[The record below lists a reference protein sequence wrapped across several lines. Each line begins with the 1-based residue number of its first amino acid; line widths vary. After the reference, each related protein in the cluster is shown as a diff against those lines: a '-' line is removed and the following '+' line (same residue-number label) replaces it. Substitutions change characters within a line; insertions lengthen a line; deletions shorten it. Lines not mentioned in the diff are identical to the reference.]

1 MEYRNLGRSGV
12 MVSAVGLGTDQFGER
27 VDEPTVARII
37 AAALDEGINFIDTA
51 DVYGNGERSELYIGS
66 AIQDR
71 RDEIVL
77 ATKGQSAMGKGIN
90 DRGASRYH
98 LMTALE
104 DSLRRLRTDH
114 VDLYQIHWFDPRTP
128 MDETMRTLDEM
139 VRSGKTR
146 YIGASNY
153 AAWQLAVCNDMART
167 HGWEPFITVQPHYH
181 MFEREVE
188 KEILPYCRYANL
200 GVLPYFPL
208 AGGLLA
214 NPNYR
219 YQAPPPEGTRA
230 AGPDWTRSYYMRY
243 ATQANFA
250 RLEQLKAFAAE
261 RGHPLVHL
269 AIAWLLSE
277 PLISSVIA
285 GVSKVEHVV
294 SNAAAANWRLSS
306 DERDALR
313 TILEQTPEL

>member
-27 VDEPTVARII
+27 VDEPTVAQII
-37 AAALDEGINFIDTA
+37 GAALDQGINFIDTA
-51 DVYGNGERSELYIGS
+51 DVYGNRERSELYIGS
-66 AIQDR
+66 AIQGHR
-71 RDEIVL
+71 HEVVL
-77 ATKGQSAMGKGIN
+77 ATKGQSAMGEGPN

-98 LMTALE
+98 LITALE
-104 DSLRRLRTDH
+104 DSLRRLGTDH

-139 VRSGKTR
+139 VRSGKVR

-188 KEILPYCRYANL
+188 KEILPYCRYASL

-214 NPNYR
+214 NPSYR
-219 YQAPPPEGTRA
+219 YQAPPPAGTRA
-230 AGPDWTRSYYMRY
+230 AGPDWTRSYYTRY
-243 ATQANFA
+243 ATRDNFS
-250 RLEQLKAFAAE
+250 RLELLKAFAAE
-261 RGHPLVHL
+261 RSRPLVHL

-277 PLISSVIA
+277 PLISSVIS
-285 GVSKVEHVV
+285 GVSKVEHVI
-294 SNAAAANWRLSS
+294 SNAAAADWALTA
-306 DERDALR
+306 DERDEVRA
-313 TILEQTPEL
+313 ILEQEPEE

>member
-1 MEYRNLGRSGV
+1 
-12 MVSAVGLGTDQFGER
+12 
-27 VDEPTVARII
+27 
-37 AAALDEGINFIDTA
+37 
-51 DVYGNGERSELYIGS
+51 
-66 AIQDR
+66 
-71 RDEIVL
+71 
-77 ATKGQSAMGKGIN
+77 QSAMGEGPN

-98 LMTALE
+98 LVTALE
-104 DSLRRLRTDH
+104 GSLRRLRTDH

-153 AAWQLAVCNDMART
+153 AAWQLAECNDMARS

-181 MFEREVE
+181 MFERDVE
-188 KEILPYCRYANL
+188 REILPYCRYASL

-219 YQAPPPEGTRA
+219 YQAPPPEGSRA
-230 AGPDWTRSYYMRY
+230 AGPDWTRSYFMRY
-243 ATQANFA
+243 ATRGNFQ
-250 RLEQLKAFAAE
+250 RLEQLKAWAAE
-261 RGHPLVHL
+261 REHTLVEL
-269 AIAWLLSE
+269 AIAWLLAE

-285 GVSKVEHVV
+285 GVSKVEHVAP
-294 SNAAAANWRLSS
+294 NAAAANWHLTA
-306 DERDALR
+306 DDNAGLR
-313 TILEQTPEL
+313 AILEAPESPA

>member
-37 AAALDEGINFIDTA
+37 GAALDEGINFIDTA

-269 AIAWLLSE
+269 AIAWLLAE

-294 SNAAAANWRLSS
+294 SNAAATNWKLSPE
-306 DERDALR
+306 EREMLR
-313 TILEQTPEL
+313 AILEDAPKV

>member
-27 VDEPTVARII
+27 VDEPTVAQIVG
-37 AAALDEGINFIDTA
+37 AALEQGINFIDTA
-51 DVYGNGERSELYIGS
+51 DVYGNRERSELYIGS
-66 AIQDR
+66 AIQGHR
-71 RDEIVL
+71 HEIVL
-77 ATKGQSAMGKGIN
+77 ATKGQSAMGEGPN

-98 LMTALE
+98 LVTALE

-167 HGWEPFITVQPHYH
+167 HGWEPFVTVQPHYH
-181 MFEREVE
+181 MFERAVEQEV
-188 KEILPYCRYANL
+188 LPYCRYAGL

-219 YQAPPPEGTRA
+219 YEAPPPEGTRA
-230 AGPDWTRSYYMRY
+230 AGPNWTKSYFMRY
-243 ATQANFA
+243 ATRANFD
-250 RLEQLKAFAAE
+250 RLGRLKAFAAQ
-261 RGHPLVHL
+261 RGRPLVHL

-277 PLISSVIA
+277 PLVSSVIA
-285 GVSKVEHVV
+285 GVSKVEHVA
-294 SNAAAANWRLSS
+294 SNAAAADWSLTPE
-306 DERDALR
+306 ERQELR
-313 TILEQTPEL
+313 TILEGQSEQ